1 MSLGHWAGCFI
12 FSVCTGLWADIVCH
26 FTASLYTVLSAAMQS
41 KGSAAFT
48 GRWESGVC
56 VYLDNSNIFIEAQR
70 LATTRNGNSVD
81 QSVRRRIRVDFDNL
95 MELCCA
101 NRKLV
106 SALAAVCRS
115 NPTPSA
121 PAGPAAGPNHRLDLA
136 ALAPAVQ
143 LYFQDGLAPSTRRAP
158 AVQRYFQDGLAPSTR
173 RAYDSAMKKFAAF
186 CEKFHVPDPFP
197 VTEFLL
203 CSFAASMA
211 DDGLAPQMVKSYLA
225 AIRNT
230 QLSLGLPDPREQSS
244 LPVLKRVLAG
254 ISRSRLGRGQPSRV
268 RLPVTAVL
276 LRRIK
281 HELERSAH
289 PERRVLWGVCCTAFF
304 GFFRLGELLCSSPSE
319 FDPRLHLSWGDMA
332 VDSPQA
338 PTMVRF

>member
-1 MSLGHWAGCFI
+1 ML
-12 FSVCTGLWADIVCH
+12 VCC
-26 FTASLYTVLSAAMQS
+26 LY
-41 KGSAAFT
+41 G
-48 GRWESGVC
+48 GRWLGPSDGEDGRVRSTQTLV
-56 VYLDNSNIFIEAQR
+56 IE
-70 LATTRNGNSVD
+70 
-81 QSVRRRIRVDFDNL
+81 
-95 MELCCA
+95 
-101 NRKLV
+101 
-106 SALAAVCRS
+106 
-115 NPTPSA
+115 
-121 PAGPAAGPNHRLDLA
+121 
-136 ALAPAVQ
+136 
-143 LYFQDGLAPSTRRAP
+143 
-158 AVQRYFQDGLAPSTR
+158 
-173 RAYDSAMKKFAAF
+173 
-186 CEKFHVPDPFP
+186 
-197 VTEFLL
+197 
-203 CSFAASMA
+203 
-211 DDGLAPQMVKSYLA
+211 KSYLA

-304 GFFRLGELLCSSPSE
+304 GFFRLGELLRSSPSE